1 VKSFIEMVDDLKT
14 NGENAGGHLAF
25 WELILDFV
33 VVKKHLGDIG
43 GSPHEELKVYLSG
56 LVL

>member
-1 VKSFIEMVDDLKT
+1 MVDDLKT